1 MTSKIASSVLSTMNS
16 TSTTADSTTSAA
28 DDLQDQFL
36 TLLTT
41 QLQNQD
47 PTDPMDNSE
56 MVTQLAQISTISS
69 IENVTSTLEGISSQI
84 SAAETLQA
92 SALVGNGVLID
103 GNTIQVGDGVAT
115 TFGVTLDSDA
125 DDVTV
130 TIKDSTGT
138 VVRTIDEGSM
148 SSGTQALS
156 WDGLQDD
163 GTTAADG
170 AYTFSI
176 SATATASDVAVT
188 STALKYALVTGVT
201 TDSSNQVALDL
212 GGVNDNVALSDISL
226 VL

>member
-1 MTSKIASSVLSTMNS
+1 MTSTIASSVLSSMNS
-16 TSTTADSTTSAA
+16 TSTTAESSTSAA

-41 QLQNQD
+41 ELQNQD

-69 IENVTSTLEGISSQI
+69 IEEVTSTLEGISGQI

-103 GNTIQVGDGVAT
+103 GNVIQVDSGVAT
-115 TFGVTLDSDA
+115 TFGVTLDGDA
-125 DDVTV
+125 DSVSV
-130 TIKDSTGT
+130 TIKNSTGT
-138 VVRTIDEGSM
+138 VVRTLDEGSM
-148 SSGTQALS
+148 SAGTQSLS

-176 SATATASDVAVT
+176 SATTDDVAVAN
-188 STALKYALVTGVT
+188 TALKYALVTGVT

-212 GGVNDNVALSDISL
+212 GGVNENVALSDISL

>member
-1 MTSKIASSVLSTMNS
+1 MTSTIASSVLSTMNS
-16 TSTTADSTTSAA
+16 TTAESTTSAA

-41 QLQNQD
+41 ELQNQD

-69 IENVTSTLEGISSQI
+69 IEDVTSTLEGISSQI
-84 SAAETLQA
+84 SASETLQA

-103 GNTIQVGDGVAT
+103 GNVIQVDSGVAT

-125 DDVTV
+125 DSVSV
-130 TIKDSTGT
+130 TIKDSSGT
-138 VVRTIDEGSM
+138 VVRTLDEGSM
-148 SSGTQALS
+148 SAGTQALS

-176 SATATASDVAVT
+176 SATTDDVAVA

-201 TDSSNQVALDL
+201 TDSSNEVALDL

>member
-1 MTSKIASSVLSTMNS
+1 MTSTIASSVLSTMNS
-16 TSTTADSTTSAA
+16 TSTTAESTTSAA

-41 QLQNQD
+41 ELQNQA

-69 IENVTSTLEGISSQI
+69 IEDCTSTLEGISSQI
-84 SAAETLQA
+84 SASETLQA

-103 GNTIQVGDGVAT
+103 GNVIQVDSGVAT

-125 DDVTV
+125 DSVSV
-130 TIKDSTGT
+130 TIKDSSGT
-138 VVRTIDEGSM
+138 VVRTLDEGSM
-148 SSGTQALS
+148 SAGTQALS

-176 SATATASDVAVT
+176 SATTDDVAVA

-201 TDSSNQVALDL
+201 TDSSNEVALDL

>member
-1 MTSKIASSVLSTMNS
+1 MTSTIASSVLSTMNS
-16 TSTTADSTTSAA
+16 TSTTAESSTSAA

-41 QLQNQD
+41 ELQNQD
-47 PTDPMDNSE
+47 PTEPMDNSE

-69 IENVTSTLEGISSQI
+69 IEDVTSTLVGISGQI

-103 GNTIQVGDGVAT
+103 GNVIQVDSGVAT
-115 TFGVTLDSDA
+115 TFGVTLDGDA
-125 DDVTV
+125 DSVSV
-130 TIKDSTGT
+130 TIKNSTGT
-138 VVRTIDEGSM
+138 VVRTLDEGSM
-148 SSGTQALS
+148 SAGTQALS

-176 SATATASDVAVT
+176 SATTDDVAVAN
-188 STALKYALVTGVT
+188 TALKYALVTGVT

>member
-1 MTSKIASSVLSTMNS
+1 MTSTIASSVLSTMNS
-16 TSTTADSTTSAA
+16 TSTTAESSTSAA

-41 QLQNQD
+41 ELQNQD

-69 IENVTSTLEGISSQI
+69 IEDVTSTLEGISGQI
-84 SAAETLQA
+84 SASETLQA

-103 GNTIQVGDGVAT
+103 GNVIQVDSGVAT
-115 TFGVTLDSDA
+115 TFGVTLNGDA
-125 DDVTV
+125 DSVSV
-130 TIKDSTGT
+130 TIKNSTGT
-138 VVRTIDEGSM
+138 VVRTLDEGSM
-148 SSGTQALS
+148 SAGTQSLS

-163 GTTAADG
+163 GTIAADG

-176 SATATASDVAVT
+176 SATTDDVAVAN
-188 STALKYALVTGVT
+188 TALKYALVTGVT

>member
-1 MTSKIASSVLSTMNS
+1 MTSTISSSVLSTMNS
-16 TSTTADSTTSAA
+16 TSTTAESSTSAS
-28 DDLQDQFL
+28 DELQDQFL

-41 QLQNQD
+41 ELQNQD

-69 IENVTSTLEGISSQI
+69 IEDVTSTLEGISGQI
-84 SAAETLQA
+84 SASETLQA

-103 GNTIQVGDGVAT
+103 GNTIQVDDGVT
-115 TFGVTLDSDA
+115 TAFGVTLDSDA
-125 DDVTV
+125 DSVTV
-130 TIKDSTGT
+130 TIKDSSGT
-138 VVRTIDEGSM
+138 VVRTLDEGEM
-148 SSGTQALS
+148 SAGTQSLS

-176 SATATASDVAVT
+176 SATSDDVAVA

-201 TDSSNQVALDL
+201 TDSSNAVALDL
-212 GGVNDNVALSDISL
+212 GGVNENVALSDISL

>member
-1 MTSKIASSVLSTMNS
+1 MASTISSSVLSTMNS
-16 TSTTADSTTSAA
+16 STTTAESTASAS
-28 DDLQDQFL
+28 DELQDQFL

-41 QLQNQD
+41 ELQNQD

-69 IENVTSTLEGISSQI
+69 IEDVTTTLEGISSQI
-84 SAAETLQA
+84 SASETLQA
-92 SALVGNGVLID
+92 SALVGNGVLVD
-103 GNTIQVGDGVAT
+103 GNTIQVASGAAT
-115 TFGVTLDSDA
+115 TFGVTLASDA
-125 DDVTV
+125 DSVTV
-130 TIKDSTGT
+130 TIKDSSGT
-138 VVRTIDEGSM
+138 VVRTLDEGGM
-148 SSGTQALS
+148 SAGTQSRS

-176 SATATASDVAVT
+176 SATTDDVAVA

-201 TDSSNQVALDL
+201 TDSSNEVALDL
-212 GGVNDNVALSDISL
+212 GGVNENVGLSDISL

>member
-1 MTSKIASSVLSTMNS
+1 M
-16 TSTTADSTTSAA
+16 
-28 DDLQDQFL
+28 QDQFL

-41 QLQNQD
+41 ELQNQD

-69 IENVTSTLEGISSQI
+69 IEDVTSTLEGISSQI
-84 SAAETLQA
+84 SASETLQA

-103 GNTIQVGDGVAT
+103 GNVIQVDSGVAT

-125 DDVTV
+125 DSVSV
-130 TIKDSTGT
+130 TIKDSSGT
-138 VVRTIDEGSM
+138 VVRTLDEGSM
-148 SSGTQALS
+148 SAGTQALS

-176 SATATASDVAVT
+176 SATTDDVAVA

-201 TDSSNQVALDL
+201 TDSSNEVALDL

>member
-1 MTSKIASSVLSTMNS
+1 MTSTISSSVLSTMNS
-16 TSTTADSTTSAA
+16 TSTTAESTTSAA

-41 QLQNQD
+41 ELQNQD

-69 IENVTSTLEGISSQI
+69 IEDVTSTLVGISGQI

-103 GNTIQVGDGVAT
+103 GNVIQVDSGVAT
-115 TFGVTLDSDA
+115 TFGVTLDGDA
-125 DDVTV
+125 DSVSV
-130 TIKDSTGT
+130 TIKNSTGT
-138 VVRTIDEGSM
+138 VVRTLDEGSM
-148 SSGTQALS
+148 SAGTQALS

-176 SATATASDVAVT
+176 SATTDDVAVAN
-188 STALKYALVTGVT
+188 TALKYALVTGVT

>member
-1 MTSKIASSVLSTMNS
+1 MATTISSSVLSTMNS
-16 TSTTADSTTSAA
+16 SASTAESSATSSEE
-28 DDLQDQFL
+28 LQDQFL

-47 PTDPMDNSE
+47 PTDPLDNSE

-69 IENVTSTLEGISSQI
+69 IESLGTTAETISSQI
-84 SAAETLQA
+84 SASESLQA

-103 GNTIQVGDGVAT
+103 GNTIKVASGEAT
-115 TFGVTLDSDA
+115 TFGVTLASDA

-130 TIKDSTGT
+130 TISDSNGN
-138 VVRTIDEGSM
+138 VIRTLDEEDM
-148 SSGTQALS
+148 SAGTQTLS

-170 AYTFSI
+170 AYTFTVA
-176 SATATASDVAVT
+176 ATADDAAVT
-188 STALKYALVTGVT
+188 STALTYALVTGVT
-201 TDSSNQVALDL
+201 TDSSNAVALDL
-212 GGVNDNVALSDISL
+212 GGVNDNVALSDIAL

>member
-1 MTSKIASSVLSTMNS
+1 MTSTIASSVLSSMNS
-16 TSTTADSTTSAA
+16 TSTTTESSTSAA

-41 QLQNQD
+41 ELQNQD

-69 IENVTSTLEGISSQI
+69 IEEVTSTLEGISGQI

-103 GNTIQVGDGVAT
+103 GNVIQVDSGVAT
-115 TFGVTLDSDA
+115 TFGVTLDGDA
-125 DDVTV
+125 DSVSV
-130 TIKDSTGT
+130 TIKNSTGT
-138 VVRTIDEGSM
+138 VVRTLDEGSM
-148 SSGTQALS
+148 SAGTQSLS

-176 SATATASDVAVT
+176 SATTDDVAVAN
-188 STALKYALVTGVT
+188 TALKYALVTGVT

>member
-1 MTSKIASSVLSTMNS
+1 MTSTIASSVLSTMNS
-16 TSTTADSTTSAA
+16 TSTTAESTTSAA

-41 QLQNQD
+41 ELQNQD

-69 IENVTSTLEGISSQI
+69 IEDVTSTLEGISSQI

-103 GNTIQVGDGVAT
+103 GNVIQVDSGVAT

-125 DDVTV
+125 DSVSV
-130 TIKDSTGT
+130 TIKDSSGT
-138 VVRTIDEGSM
+138 VVRTLDEGSM
-148 SSGTQALS
+148 SAGTQALS

-176 SATATASDVAVT
+176 SATTDDVAVA

-201 TDSSNQVALDL
+201 TDSSNEVALDL

>member
-1 MTSKIASSVLSTMNS
+1 MTSTIASSVLSTMNS
-16 TSTTADSTTSAA
+16 TSSTTDSSTSAA

-69 IENVTSTLEGISSQI
+69 IETVTSTLEGISSQI

-103 GNTIQVGDGVAT
+103 GNTIQVEDGVT
-115 TFGVTLDSDA
+115 TPFGVTLGSDA
-125 DDVTV
+125 DSVTV
-130 TIKDSTGT
+130 TIKDSSGT
-138 VVRTIDEGSM
+138 VVRTLDEGDM
-148 SSGTQALS
+148 SAGTQTIS

-163 GTTAADG
+163 GSTAVDG

-176 SATATASDVAVT
+176 SATTNDVAVA

-201 TDSSNQVALDL
+201 TDSSNAVALDL
-212 GGVNDNVALSDISL
+212 GGVNENVALSDISL

>member
-1 MTSKIASSVLSTMNS
+1 MTSTISSSVLSTMNS
-16 TSTTADSTTSAA
+16 TSTTAESSTSAS
-28 DDLQDQFL
+28 DELQDQFL

-41 QLQNQD
+41 ELQNQD

-69 IENVTSTLEGISSQI
+69 IEDVTSTLEGISGQI
-84 SAAETLQA
+84 SASETLQA

-103 GNTIQVGDGVAT
+103 GNTIQVDDGVT
-115 TFGVTLDSDA
+115 TPFGVTLGSDA
-125 DDVTV
+125 DSVTV
-130 TIKDSTGT
+130 TIKDSSGN
-138 VVRTIDEGSM
+138 VVRTLDEGEM
-148 SSGTQALS
+148 SAGTQSLS

-176 SATATASDVAVT
+176 SATTDDVAVA

-201 TDSSNQVALDL
+201 TDSSNAVALDL
-212 GGVNDNVALSDISL
+212 GGVNENVALSDISL

>member
-1 MTSKIASSVLSTMNS
+1 VLSSMNS
-16 TSTTADSTTSAA
+16 TSTTAESSTSAA

-41 QLQNQD
+41 ELQNQD

-69 IENVTSTLEGISSQI
+69 IEEVTSTLEGISGQI

-103 GNTIQVGDGVAT
+103 GNVIQVDSGVAT
-115 TFGVTLDSDA
+115 TFGVTLDGDA
-125 DDVTV
+125 DSVSV
-130 TIKDSTGT
+130 TIKNSTGT
-138 VVRTIDEGSM
+138 VVRTLDEGSM
-148 SSGTQALS
+148 SAGTQSLS

-176 SATATASDVAVT
+176 SATTDDVAVAN
-188 STALKYALVTGVT
+188 TALKYALVTGVT

>member
-1 MTSKIASSVLSTMNS
+1 MTSTIASSVLSTMNS
-16 TSTTADSTTSAA
+16 TSTTAESTTSAA
-28 DDLQDQFL
+28 DDLKDQFL

-41 QLQNQD
+41 ELQNQD

-69 IENVTSTLEGISSQI
+69 IEDVTSTLVGISGQI

-103 GNTIQVGDGVAT
+103 GNVIQVDSGVAT
-115 TFGVTLDSDA
+115 TFGVTLDGDA
-125 DDVTV
+125 DSVSV
-130 TIKDSTGT
+130 TIKNSTGT
-138 VVRTIDEGSM
+138 VVRTLDEGSM
-148 SSGTQALS
+148 SAGTQALS

-176 SATATASDVAVT
+176 SATTDDVAVAN
-188 STALKYALVTGVT
+188 TALKYALVTGVT

>member
-1 MTSKIASSVLSTMNS
+1 MTSTIASSVLSSMNS
-16 TSTTADSTTSAA
+16 TSTTTESSTSAA

-41 QLQNQD
+41 ELQNQD

-69 IENVTSTLEGISSQI
+69 IEDVTSTLEGISGQI

-103 GNTIQVGDGVAT
+103 GNVIQVDSGVAT
-115 TFGVTLDSDA
+115 TFGVTLDGDA
-125 DDVTV
+125 DSVSV
-130 TIKDSTGT
+130 TIKNSTGT
-138 VVRTIDEGSM
+138 VVRTLDEGSM
-148 SSGTQALS
+148 SAGTQSLS

-176 SATATASDVAVT
+176 SATTDDVAVAN
-188 STALKYALVTGVT
+188 TALKYALVTGVT

-212 GGVNDNVALSDISL
+212 GGVNENVALSDISL

>member
-1 MTSKIASSVLSTMNS
+1 MTSTIASSVLSTMNT
-16 TSTTADSTTSAA
+16 TSTTAESTTSAA

-41 QLQNQD
+41 ELQNQD

-56 MVTQLAQISTISS
+56 MVTELAQISSISS
-69 IENVTSTLEGISSQI
+69 IEDVTSTLEGISSQI
-84 SAAETLQA
+84 SASETLQA

-103 GNTIQVGDGVAT
+103 GNVIQVDSGVAT

-125 DDVTV
+125 DSVSV
-130 TIKDSTGT
+130 TIKDSSGT
-138 VVRTIDEGSM
+138 VVRTLDEGSM
-148 SSGTQALS
+148 SAGTQALS

-176 SATATASDVAVT
+176 SATTDDVAVA

-201 TDSSNQVALDL
+201 TDSSNEVALDL

>member
-1 MTSKIASSVLSTMNS
+1 MTSTIASSVLSTMNS
-16 TSTTADSTTSAA
+16 TSTTSDSTTSAA

-84 SAAETLQA
+84 SASETLQA

-103 GNTIQVGDGVAT
+103 GNTIQVDDGVT
-115 TFGVTLDSDA
+115 TPFGVTLDSDA
-125 DDVTV
+125 DSVTV
-130 TIKDSTGT
+130 TIKDSSGT
-138 VVRTIDEGSM
+138 VVRTLDEGDM
-148 SSGTQALS
+148 SAGTQAIT

-176 SATATASDVAVT
+176 SATTDDVAVA

-201 TDSSNQVALDL
+201 TDSSNAVALDL
-212 GGVNDNVALSDISL
+212 GGVNENVALSDISL

>member
-1 MTSKIASSVLSTMNS
+1 MTSTIASSVLSSMNS
-16 TSTTADSTTSAA
+16 TSTTAESSTSAA

-41 QLQNQD
+41 ELQNQD

-69 IENVTSTLEGISSQI
+69 IEEVTSTLEGISGQI

-103 GNTIQVGDGVAT
+103 GNVIQVDSGVAT
-115 TFGVTLDSDA
+115 TFGVTLDGDA
-125 DDVTV
+125 DSVSV
-130 TIKDSTGT
+130 TIKNSTGT
-138 VVRTIDEGSM
+138 VVRTLDEGSM
-148 SSGTQALS
+148 SAGTQSLS

-176 SATATASDVAVT
+176 SATTDDVAVAN
-188 STALKYALVTGVT
+188 TALKYALVTGVT

>member
-1 MTSKIASSVLSTMNS
+1 MASTISSSVLSTMNS
-16 TSTTADSTTSAA
+16 STTTAESTASAS
-28 DDLQDQFL
+28 DELQDQFL

-41 QLQNQD
+41 ELQNQD

-69 IENVTSTLEGISSQI
+69 IEDVTTTLEGISSQI
-84 SAAETLQA
+84 SASETLQA
-92 SALVGNGVLID
+92 SALVGNGVLVD
-103 GNTIQVGDGVAT
+103 GNTIQVASGAAT
-115 TFGVTLDSDA
+115 TFGVTLASDA
-125 DDVTV
+125 DSVTV
-130 TIKDSTGT
+130 TIKDSSGT
-138 VVRTIDEGSM
+138 VVRTLDEGGM
-148 SSGTQALS
+148 SAGTQSLS

-176 SATATASDVAVT
+176 SATTDDVAVA

-201 TDSSNQVALDL
+201 TDSSNAVALDL
-212 GGVNDNVALSDISL
+212 GGVNENVALSDISL

>member
-1 MTSKIASSVLSTMNS
+1 MTSTIASSVLSTMNT
-16 TSTTADSTTSAA
+16 TSTTAESTTSAA

-41 QLQNQD
+41 ELQNQD

-69 IENVTSTLEGISSQI
+69 IEDVTSTLEGISSQI
-84 SAAETLQA
+84 SASETLQA

-103 GNTIQVGDGVAT
+103 GNVIQVDSGVAT

-125 DDVTV
+125 DSVSV
-130 TIKDSTGT
+130 TIKDSSGT
-138 VVRTIDEGSM
+138 VVRTLDEGSM
-148 SSGTQALS
+148 SAGTQALS

-176 SATATASDVAVT
+176 SATTDDVAVA

-201 TDSSNQVALDL
+201 TDSSNEVALDL

>member
-1 MTSKIASSVLSTMNS
+1 MTSTISSSVLSTMNS
-16 TSTTADSTTSAA
+16 TSTTAESSTSAS
-28 DDLQDQFL
+28 DELQDQFL

-41 QLQNQD
+41 ELQNQD

-69 IENVTSTLEGISSQI
+69 IEDVTSTLEGISGQI
-84 SAAETLQA
+84 SASETLQA

-103 GNTIQVGDGVAT
+103 GNTIQVDDGVT
-115 TFGVTLDSDA
+115 TAFGVTLDSDA
-125 DDVTV
+125 DSVTV
-130 TIKDSTGT
+130 TIKDSSGN
-138 VVRTIDEGSM
+138 VVRTLDEGEM
-148 SSGTQALS
+148 SAGTQSLS

-176 SATATASDVAVT
+176 SATSDDVAVA

-201 TDSSNQVALDL
+201 TDSSNAVALDL
-212 GGVNDNVALSDISL
+212 GGVNENVALSDISL

>member
-1 MTSKIASSVLSTMNS
+1 MTSTIASSVLSTMNS
-16 TSTTADSTTSAA
+16 TSTTAESTTSAA

-41 QLQNQD
+41 ELQNQD

-69 IENVTSTLEGISSQI
+69 IEEVTSTLEGISGQI

-103 GNTIQVGDGVAT
+103 GNVIQVDSGVAT
-115 TFGVTLDSDA
+115 TFGVTLDGDA
-125 DDVTV
+125 DSVSV
-130 TIKDSTGT
+130 TIKNSTGT
-138 VVRTIDEGSM
+138 VVRTLDEGSM
-148 SSGTQALS
+148 SAGTQSLS

-176 SATATASDVAVT
+176 SATTDDVAVAN
-188 STALKYALVTGVT
+188 TALKYALVTGVT

>member
-1 MTSKIASSVLSTMNS
+1 MTSTIASSVLSTMNS
-16 TSTTADSTTSAA
+16 TSTTAESTTSAA

-41 QLQNQD
+41 ELQNQD

-69 IENVTSTLEGISSQI
+69 IEDVTSTLVGISGQI

-103 GNTIQVGDGVAT
+103 GNVIQVDSGVAT
-115 TFGVTLDSDA
+115 TFGVTLDGDA
-125 DDVTV
+125 DSVSV
-130 TIKDSTGT
+130 TIKNSTGT
-138 VVRTIDEGSM
+138 VVRTLDEGSM
-148 SSGTQALS
+148 SAGTQALS

-176 SATATASDVAVT
+176 SATTDDVAVA

>member
-1 MTSKIASSVLSTMNS
+1 MTSTIASSVLSTMNS
-16 TSTTADSTTSAA
+16 TSTTAESSTSAA

-41 QLQNQD
+41 ELQNQD

-69 IENVTSTLEGISSQI
+69 IEDVTSTLEGISGQI
-84 SAAETLQA
+84 SASETLQA

-103 GNTIQVGDGVAT
+103 GNVIQVDSGVAT
-115 TFGVTLDSDA
+115 TFGVTLNGDA
-125 DDVTV
+125 DSVSV
-130 TIKDSTGT
+130 TIKNSTGT
-138 VVRTIDEGSM
+138 VVRTLDEGSM
-148 SSGTQALS
+148 SAGTQSLS

-176 SATATASDVAVT
+176 SATTDDVAVAN
-188 STALKYALVTGVT
+188 TALKYALVTGVT

-212 GGVNDNVALSDISL
+212 GGVNENVALSDISL